1 MSQMPEPQVS
11 PGKKGRAVKTI
22 LYSDKSETSVE
33 ELMDDTPSNYN
44 IQNGRFEGKSLG
56 LKALLLHAKKYNQ
69 TTLDPATQGQ
79 LLDPA
84 DQDARFNNRSPQ
96 HARNDQLMHGAG
108 QMGVARGIIGSQ
120 QDESNFVSNLYRNQ
134 SMDASQDG
142 NWGISQPVHGNRV
155 PVIGEESSGHGS
167 TSGQGGF

>member
-1 MSQMPEPQVS
+1 MPEMQVS
-11 PGKKGRAVKTI
+11 HGKKGRAVKTI

-69 TTLDPATQGQ
+69 TTLDPTASQGA

-96 HARNDQLMHGAG
+96 HARNANDQLMHGAG
-108 QMGVARGIIGSQ
+108 QMGVHRGIIGSQ
-120 QDESNFVSNLYRNQ
+120 QDEKNFVSNLYRNQ
-134 SMDASQDG
+134 SMDASNDG
-142 NWGISQPVHGNRV
+142 NWGVNQPVGGRV